1 MCEAFRFT
9 ASLCCIR
16 QRGGAL
22 RIFRRPPSY
31 DLDAAAATEE
41 AASLTLFGG
50 NTRGK
55 RAATSRTLVLQHLFM
70 QTFSAALV
78 FFLIKPVLLYTTSA
92 VEPSTHLARIL
103 SGTD

>member
-1 MCEAFRFT
+1 MFDAFRFT

-31 DLDAAAATEE
+31 DLDTAAATEE

-55 RAATSRTLVLQHLFM
+55 RAATSRTFVLEHLFM
-70 QTFSAALV
+70 QTCSAALV
-78 FFLIKPVLLYTTSA
+78 FFSN
-92 VEPSTHLARIL
+92 
-103 SGTD
+103 